1 VANALCLLSLILAAG
16 GAWFY
21 LQHAVGKV
29 EKN

>member
-1 VANALCLLSLILAAG
+1 LCLLSLVLAAG

-29 EKN
+29 EKT